1 MQDYNNLTAH
11 PLIVLREEFED
22 SALLFNPVSGS
33 TFGLNTL
40 GVFIWKQL
48 DGLHSEKDILKELQQ
63 HFENIP
69 EGAEAHLKGFI
80 QSLIEQ
86 GLAEYRP

>member
-33 TFGLNTL
+33 TFGLNSV
-40 GVFIWKQL
+40 GVFIWKRL
-48 DGLHSEKDILKELQQ
+48 DGFHSEEDILKELKA
-63 HFENIP
+63 HCENTP
-69 EGAEAHLKGFI
+69 EDVGVHLKGFI

-86 GLAEYRP
+86 GLAEHRP